1 VSDLGTMGLEFGGR
15 VDFARLRRERRQ
27 RLQGAMKTAGLD
39 ALLLGREAN
48 ARYAAGARRLWASGL
63 RPWSPGCVVLRDPE
77 QVHLLAAW
85 DWGVPPEVPREHL
98 FAPSW
103 NPPKLVEG
111 LARLPGL
118 AAARR
123 VGVDAMTPLFAALL
137 ARALPRAELVDAGPA
152 LEGARRVKTPEEL
165 ACIETAIALAEG
177 ALAAVVAELR
187 PGIREREL
195 QGRFGEAAAR
205 LGVTTPALA
214 GTFCATP
221 RCAAGALPLRRL
233 PGETAL
239 AAGDLVALDVGLL
252 YAGYEGGLARTWPC
266 PPAAAA
272 PSAAQRDLQRRWSEI
287 LEALLAGCR
296 PGRSAAD
303 LARAHAACGEPA
315 PPFPVAH
322 GVGLGLE
329 PPLAGRPAAPGADA
343 LEEGMV
349 LALQAFVFR
358 EGVGGYL
365 GREMV
370 LVTGEGPL
378 LLTRAS
384 HGPLAG

>member
-1 VSDLGTMGLEFGGR
+1 MGLEFGGR
-15 VDFARLRRERRQ
+15 IDFARLRRERRQ
-27 RLQGAMKTAGLD
+27 RLEGEMKLAGLD

-48 ARYAAGARRLWASGL
+48 ARYAAGARRLWTSGL
-63 RPWSPGCVVLRDPE
+63 RPWSPGCVVLREPA
-77 QVHLLAAW
+77 QVHLLSAW
-85 DWGVPPEVPREHL
+85 DWGIPPEVRREHL
-98 FAPSW
+98 LPPSW
-103 NPPKLVEG
+103 SPPRLVER
-111 LARLPGL
+111 LAALPGL

-123 VGVDAMTPLFAALL
+123 VGVDGMTPLFAALL

-152 LEGARRVKTPEEL
+152 LGRARRVKTQEEL

-195 QGRFGEAAAR
+195 QGRFAEAAAR

-214 GTFCATP
+214 GSFCATP
-221 RCAAGALPLRRL
+221 RRAGAPFPLRRL
-233 PGETAL
+233 PGESAL

-266 PPAAAA
+266 PATAA
-272 PSAAQRDLQRRWSEI
+272 PSAAQRDLQRRWREI
-287 LEALLAGCR
+287 LEALLAECR
-296 PGRSAAD
+296 PGRSAAH
-303 LARAHAACGEPA
+303 LERAYAACGEPA

-329 PPLAGRPAAPGADA
+329 PPLAGSPAGPAEEA

-349 LALQAFVFR
+349 LALQAWVFR
-358 EGVGGYL
+358 EGVGGAL

-370 LVTGEGPL
+370 LVTGEGPQ

-384 HGPLAG
+384 HGPLAD